1 MQMVAV
7 TYFRAEADSRITIF
21 YAAGNETDITFLIM
35 IIFDAAIVT
44 VPLRR
49 VNCFHEPALLKR
61 CKIRKYHIKDRSQT
75 GPVLKPACI
84 IFI

>member
-1 MQMVAV
+1 MEFLSPCQKHTSPGQYGMQMVAV

-49 VNCFHEPALLKR
+49 VNCFHEPALPKR
-61 CKIRKYHIKDRSQT
+61 CKIR
-75 GPVLKPACI
+75 
-84 IFI
+84 